1 MKVAIVIPA
10 RLKSTRLPAKMLVEI
25 NGKALI
31 SHVYERASK
40 APKVDRVLVA
50 TDSSEIFKHIKK
62 EGGEVYMTSTKHP
75 SGTDRI
81 AEVVEREIRADVIV
95 NVQGDLLMDSPKM
108 IEDALSPFLSPQGN
122 PVMTTLK
129 KSIVSHE
136 ELNSPHVVKVVTD
149 AKGRALYFSRSR
161 IPFLRDTAS
170 GEEFPPNLYFKHY
183 GLYAYQK
190 DFLLTFVKL
199 PLGKLEISEKLEQL
213 RALENGYPIDVVET
227 QTEGWEI
234 DTQDDLERVR
244 KLWCGKNFK
253 TNVENQ

>member
-1 MKVAIVIPA
+1 LKVAIVIPA

-81 AEVVEREIRADVIV
+81 AEVVEREIRADV
-95 NVQGDLLMDSPKM
+95 